1 MAAGSASDN
10 RIDKSES
17 AVGSVVRRNSSQL
30 QEEKE
35 EEEDPR
41 KRGKRPGRARLECH
55 LIQKAVAVGIIKTT
69 AAGASL
75 LSLIIKMEIEYIHT
89 RNLNTRVH

>member
-1 MAAGSASDN
+1 MVVAAGSASDN

-30 QEEKE
+30 QEEE

-55 LIQKAVAVGIIKTT
+55 LIQKAVAVGNNQDD
-69 AAGASL
+69 SCR
-75 LSLIIKMEIEYIHT
+75 SFVVVSYY
-89 RNLNTRVH
+89 